1 MFYQVS
7 LSSQVKS
14 RAIITCKHGIYELH
28 QKLLVSSPPTKM
40 KILLIL
46 VETESKP
53 FPQRVTPH

>member
-46 VETESKP
+46 VKTES
-53 FPQRVTPH
+53 